1 MKKKKLNSN
10 VFINLVCLF
19 VYFKK
24 VFFSSYY
31 YSGLFEDFLN
41 VYFPRFN
48 YFYFKDFL
56 IWWIFKND
64 EEVKKKKNFRFLWR
78 YTDTGTI
85 FIFSLLRIQIWVSK
99 FSSPDPDQYHI
110 NSDLKHRTLFI
121 IFVQKL
127 LRICLL
133 FTTQ

>member
-1 MKKKKLNSN
+1 M
-10 VFINLVCLF
+10 FINLVCLF

-64 EEVKKKKNFRFLWR
+64 EEVKKKKISGFYDDIPIPVQFLFLVCLGFRFELAN
-78 YTDTGTI
+78 
-85 FIFSLLRIQIWVSK
+85 FLLRIRINIILIQI
-99 FSSPDPDQYHI
+99 
-110 NSDLKHRTLFI
+110 
-121 IFVQKL
+121 
-127 LRICLL
+127 
-133 FTTQ
+133 